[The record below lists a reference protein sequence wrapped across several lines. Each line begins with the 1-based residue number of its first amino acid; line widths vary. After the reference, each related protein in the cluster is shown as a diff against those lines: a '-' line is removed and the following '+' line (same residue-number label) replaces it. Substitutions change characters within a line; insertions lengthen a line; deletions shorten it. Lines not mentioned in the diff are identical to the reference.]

1 MDVSPRFTC
10 RRLHRYAS
18 VLTSAGAILI
28 ALMLALPA
36 FSQGGAVGGEG
47 QGGGGTGGAGGGGNT
62 GGQSVG
68 DSGVTSSTI
77 NNGSGSSPGGES
89 SQIKCTYTDPD
100 TQVHSCDCVADGN
113 SSITSGDGGASGCN
127 SCGSSGG
134 GGGGGGGNED
144 AGRRRMDFSAGDVRR
159 YWIPNDR
166 VHNST
171 LSPGFYTQF
180 DSQIH
185 LFPGESDASIYLFD
199 VIAQRTFKFVDGLD
213 GDTFDG
219 VFQDLNNQ
227 HARKIELL
235 NSSGATVTT
244 IAQATTAKLTHWN
257 GAVEKFQLIDLDAD
271 EAVTEWAG
279 RLVER
284 TDRNG
289 FGFDIAYKTF
299 TSTELAASPSRQW
312 QIDTITDDWGQ
323 SLTFTYNSAQQSG
336 RWAASQVVRNDSATV
351 SFAYSSGA
359 LASATFPDG
368 KQTVYTY
375 GQDTTAQTATV
386 RIQEARDSA
395 RDLTYHLT
403 NDYITLGTN
412 VISQPTGI
420 RRMIKTQALDVEWML
435 IPNSDPTI
443 DQNFIFVGGNLA
455 KVQSGNATYQKY
467 NSWQCVGTNG
477 SGSGGQQGM
486 GFGGA
491 FSGIEGELDPQV
503 SGAGTGTTLAQL
515 RTGRLPSS
523 IDSAGRVKEFL
534 YDTDG
539 NVTRVTYPADSTHE
553 DYTYN
558 SFGQVTR
565 KRSRTG
571 DVELFTY
578 DSKGNLLTHSTGLK
592 EVSGTDQQTAAYS
605 QSSKEYFTSG
615 GANAGLLKTEKSAL
629 YNASIPTLYRT
640 DYEYDTNNRLTKKI
654 DPAPASGQARPET
667 VYEYNTAGKL
677 TQVTDPLNHVTGFTY
692 DSAGHQTQVTYPDT
706 STEQTLYGTGV
717 NAGRVVATKN
727 RVGTVTSYS
736 YDSSG
741 RLTQTVVGAAIDANI
756 LDGNAY
762 DTTITD
768 SNLKQITEYTYLA
781 GSDSLKSQVKSNG
794 AVTDYTIDFK
804 NRVTEV
810 KQYPRAGVT
819 LTSKKVYA
827 ENQLLYDEDAY
838 GRRKYYGYR
847 ASDGTLIRTV
857 TCTHPG
863 YTLADFTA
871 VWNLTRSTAANAA
884 YIIHD
889 AIRDDAG
896 HLTQVIDGRGTET
909 RYEYDAQGRETK
921 KTAAYGTSVAAVT
934 ETDYDADGRTI
945 EVRSPRYF
953 DSSDTEGYQKAKE
966 NWTYDGAGRVATHTE
981 AAGSSVAA
989 TESFTYFADGRQ
1001 QTHTD
1006 YRGKVWTNIDDTC
1019 CGKSTA
1025 SKNPLGHGSI
1035 RNTDPQRRVVH
1046 SVTVSNADTHTA
1058 NMLDPVNASTMAES
1072 TTKYDSLGRTIA
1084 TTAWLS
1090 ARGQIDP
1097 LSPTIAGLGGVA
1109 QSEGLTTQYLYDDN
1123 LADGVGLDNSTGVS
1137 TAILPASN
1145 GSWKVSLAT
1154 ALTKLAAAETAGG
1167 AALTFS
1173 ATSPGRATIV
1183 INPEFEVSFTV
1194 SDAAGRTVMSGKLD
1208 NYTGTANN
1216 LLTWSC
1222 QAHDTVTAV
1231 AGFGNCLES
1240 RSIDALGNTTKS
1252 LTDGAGRTLRSID
1265 QLGNATVFTYDA
1277 GGNQLSVR
1285 DPNSVGQDVVYD
1297 SLGRAGLITDTANHT
1312 TNSTYDK
1319 AGNRIAAI
1327 DGKSQTTSYKFD
1339 PRGRKKSQTDRIA
1352 GVTSFA
1358 YLATGQLASLTDA
1371 ESQTTSYTYDD
1382 AGGKLTE
1389 QYPDHTGGNPGDSSY
1404 GIVTFTLDPAGRV
1417 SRKQDQKG
1425 DTCTFNYD
1433 LAGRLS
1439 NRQYRAAANSPSG
1452 TIADTDQFTYDKAG
1466 RMLTAYSGR
1475 YNNTV
1480 GYSYD
1485 SASRKTT
1492 ESLTIAGQTYTTTT
1506 DYNARGELTKYTYPD
1521 STVVDRSYT
1530 ARGELYQLKHAGTT
1544 IDTRAYDNG
1553 GRMSSSTLN
1562 NGVVDTRAHGADNTL
1577 SSITFTGS
1585 GTSIGNLSYAWD
1597 NNHNKTSETITG
1609 TMSNYGFSIPT
1620 GGYDGE
1626 DCLVSFNR
1634 TSGLS
1639 QSWSLSAVGDWN
1651 SITTNGTAQTRT
1663 HGPTHELLTGAA
1675 SNVSTDVKGNITLIP
1690 SSLRPNASSLTSTW
1704 DFDNRLTSAT
1714 TGSGTVSHQYDALG
1728 RRVARTSG
1736 SSTTVYVQAGQ
1747 QTIADYASGAAPAS
1761 STYRYLYA
1769 SYIDEP
1775 VMRWTTSSSTAVY
1788 YHRNQQYSVT
1798 ALTDS
1803 SGAVLERYAYTAY
1816 GVPTIANASGGVLSS
1831 SGQNNR
1837 YTYTG
1842 REWDNDIQQYHYR
1855 ARMFDPAL
1863 GRFCSR
1869 DPMRYT
1875 RTFSLFAS
1883 DFVLI
1888 RTDPLGWF
1896 GLDIEDLKKDC
1907 QEVNDRRKKHNPKD
1921 VPPLDPG
1928 KAEGCAK
1935 KVQERIDKLKEDEK
1949 GKLIIGQFSK
1959 DCPMPKVTCQCCPSG
1974 FGGFYSRKD
1983 KMLWLCADK
1992 DGNLGNNIDPI
2003 IIHELVHAL
2012 QDCFWK
2018 GKEGCERSLKW
2029 ELEAYF
2035 CMGGACTDFDSCISR
2050 AIQSSCWGSCT
2061 PADVETLIPSLKTWF
2076 ENTVSSGDMCKFPR
2090 GSDYP
2095 TPKRSK

>member
-1 MDVSPRFTC
+1 MNVCPRFD
-10 RRLHRYAS
+10 LNHRAIARMCSCFCTLLIVLLSALAS
-18 VLTSAGAILI
+18 FAQEE
-28 ALMLALPA
+28 PP
-36 FSQGGAVGGEG
+36 VGG
-47 QGGGGTGGAGGGGNT
+47 QGGGGTGGTGGSGDT

-68 DSGVTSSTI
+68 GSGVSSNPTSNGRG
-77 NNGSGSSPGGES
+77 NNAGGDPGLGDNVACHAIEVEEDCVCGNADEGSSLTTGGSGGG
-89 SQIKCTYTDPD
+89 
-100 TQVHSCDCVADGN
+100 
-113 SSITSGDGGASGCN
+113 SGCTTG
-127 SCGSSGG
+127 CGG
-134 GGGGGGGNED
+134 GGGGSGSNED
-144 AGRRRMDFSAGDVRR
+144 FGRRRLDFIANDVKRI
-159 YWIPNDR
+159 WIPNDR
-166 VHNST
+166 VHNSN

-180 DSQIH
+180 DSQLHI
-185 LFPGESDASIYLFD
+185 FPGESGSSIYFFD
-199 VIAQRTFKFVDGLD
+199 VIARRTFKFVDGLD
-213 GDTFDG
+213 GDTADG
-219 VFQDLNNQ
+219 VFHDLVNQ
-227 HARKIELL
+227 HSRKIELL
-235 NSSGATVTT
+235 NSTGGPTTT
-244 IAQATTAKLTHWN
+244 IAQAVAARVTHWN
-257 GAVEKFQLIDLDAD
+257 GATEKFQFIDLDAD
-271 EAVTEWAG
+271 EAVTDLAG

-284 TDRNG
+284 LDRTG
-289 FGFDIAYKTF
+289 YGFDIAYKTF
-299 TSTELAASPSRQW
+299 TTNELTASPARQW
-312 QIDTITDDWGQ
+312 QIDAVTDDWGN
-323 SLTFTYNSAQQSG
+323 SLNFSYNTAQQSG
-336 RWAASQVVRNDSATV
+336 RWAASQVTRQDNVSV

-359 LASATFPDG
+359 LANATFPDG
-368 KQTVYTY
+368 KQTVYSY

-386 RIQEARDSA
+386 RIQEARGTA

-403 NDYITLGTN
+403 NDYITLGSN

-420 RRMIKTQALDVEWML
+420 RRLVKNQLMEVEWML
-435 IPNSDPTI
+435 IPNSNPSI
-443 DQNFIFVGGNLA
+443 DQNFVFEGGNLA
-455 KVQSGNATYQKY
+455 KLKNGNGTYQRY
-467 NSWQCVGTNG
+467 DWWECTGSNSGGGQ
-477 SGSGGQQGM
+477 GQQGQNW
-486 GFGGA
+486 GG
-491 FSGIEGELDPQV
+491 SINGVDGELNPQV
-503 SGAGTGTTLAQL
+503 SGTTSAVTTAQL
-515 RTGRLPSS
+515 RTGRVPAWV
-523 IDSAGRVKEFL
+523 DVAGRVKQL
-534 YDTDG
+534 NWDADG
-539 NVTRVTYPADSTHE
+539 NLTKVTYPTDSTHE
-553 DYTYN
+553 DYSYN
-558 SFGQVTR
+558 SYGQVTR

-592 EVSGTDQQTAAYS
+592 EVNGNDQQTAAYS
-605 QSSKEYFTSG
+605 QSSKEYFPTG

-629 YNASIPTLYRT
+629 YNASAPTLYRT
-640 DYEYDTNNRLTKKI
+640 DYEYDANNRLTKKI
-654 DPAPASGQARPET
+654 DPAPAAGQARPET

-677 TQVTDPLNHVTGFTY
+677 AQVTDPLNHVTSFTY

-706 STEQTLYGTGV
+706 STEQTLYGTGAD
-717 NAGRVVATKN
+717 AGRVVATKN
-727 RVGTVTSYS
+727 RVGTVTTYS

-768 SNLKQITEYTYLA
+768 PNLKQITEYTYLA
-781 GSDSLKSQVKSNG
+781 GSDSLKSQVKNNG
-794 AVTDYTIDFK
+794 AVTDYVYDFK
-804 NRVTEV
+804 NRVTEI

-827 ENQLLYDEDAY
+827 VNQLLYDEDAY

-871 VWNLTRSTAANAA
+871 VWNLTRSTVANAA

-909 RYEYDAQGRETK
+909 RYEYDAQGREIR

-934 ETDYDADGRTI
+934 ETDYDADGKTI

-966 NWTYDGAGRVATHTE
+966 NWTYDGAGRVATHTQ

-1046 SVTVSNADTHTA
+1046 SVTVSNVDTHTA
-1058 NMLDPVNASTMAES
+1058 NMLDPVNSSTLAES

-1084 TTAWLS
+1084 TTTWLS

-1097 LSPTIAGLGGVA
+1097 LSPPIAGLGGVA

-1123 LADGVGLDNSTGVS
+1123 LADGVGLDNSAGVS
-1137 TAILPASN
+1137 PAILPASN

-1173 ATSPGRATIV
+1173 ATSPGRASVV
-1183 INPEFEVSFTV
+1183 INPEFEVSFTI
-1194 SDAAGRTVMSGKLD
+1194 SDAAGRSVMSGKLD

-1265 QLGNATVFTYDA
+1265 QLGNATVFSYDA

-1297 SLGRAGLITDTANHT
+1297 ALGRAGLTTDTTNHT

-1327 DGKSQTTSYKFD
+1327 DGKNQTTSYKFD
-1339 PRGRKKSQTDRIA
+1339 ARGRQKSQTDRIS
-1352 GVTSFA
+1352 GVTSFT

-1371 ESQTTSYTYDD
+1371 ENQTTSYTYDD

-1389 QYPDHTGGNPGDSSY
+1389 QYPDHTAGSAIGTSGY

-1433 LAGRLS
+1433 LAGRLTS
-1439 NRQYRAAANSPSG
+1439 RDYRTAANSPSG
-1452 TIADTDQFTYDKAG
+1452 TIADNDQFTYDKAG

-1475 YNNTV
+1475 YSNTV
-1480 GYSYD
+1480 GYAYD
-1485 SASRKTT
+1485 AAGRKKS
-1492 ESLTIAGQTYTTTT
+1492 ESLTIAGRTYTTETG
-1506 DYNARGELTKYTYPD
+1506 YNARGELTKYTYPD
-1521 STVVDRSYT
+1521 STVVDRTYT

-1562 NGVVDTRAHGADNTL
+1562 NGVVDSRSYGADNSV

-1585 GTSIGNLSYAWD
+1585 GTSIGNLSYGWD

-1626 DCLVSFNR
+1626 DRLVSFNR

-1639 QSWSLSAVGDWN
+1639 QSWSLSPVGDWK
-1651 SITTNGTAQTRT
+1651 SVTTNGTAQTRT
-1663 HGPTHELLTGAA
+1663 HGPTHELLTGAG
-1675 SNVSTDVKGNITLIP
+1675 SSVSSDVNGNITLIP
-1690 SSLRPNASSLTSTW
+1690 ASLRPNASSLTSTW

-1714 TGSGTVSHQYDALG
+1714 TGSTTVSHQYDALG
-1728 RRVARTSG
+1728 RRVARTLG

-1747 QTIADYASGAAPAS
+1747 QTIADYLSGAAPAS
-1761 STYRYLYA
+1761 STYRYVYA

-1831 SGQNNR
+1831 SAQNNR

-1855 ARMFDPAL
+1855 ARMYDPGL

-1869 DPMRYT
+1869 DPIGYLDGKSLYRAYFAT
-1875 RTFSLFAS
+1875 TGKDPFGLRKVCCKYSYEPSVEKACSFFYREVECDFTKSAAQCCATNRGTFRTWYVHGSLDMPCRQGEVPGSGCVKAAGCCLLLACPTP
-1883 DFVLI
+1883 DPVPDEII
-1888 RTDPLGWF
+1888 RTPAMCIASGCCILVASGVYLCSDGGIEFPFEGVPD
-1896 GLDIEDLKKDC
+1896 DI
-1907 QEVNDRRKKHNPKD
+1907 V
-1921 VPPLDPG
+1921 
-1928 KAEGCAK
+1928 AK
-1935 KVQERIDKLKEDEK
+1935 
-1949 GKLIIGQFSK
+1949 
-1959 DCPMPKVTCQCCPSG
+1959 
-1974 FGGFYSRKD
+1974 
-1983 KMLWLCADK
+1983 
-1992 DGNLGNNIDPI
+1992 
-2003 IIHELVHAL
+2003 AL
-2012 QDCFWK
+2012 QIQEAIDRLRQMLSQATTAARRN
-2018 GKEGCERSLKW
+2018 EIMEAILR
-2029 ELEAYF
+2029 LEAQLRKLF
-2035 CMGGACTDFDSCISR
+2035 S
-2050 AIQSSCWGSCT
+2050 
-2061 PADVETLIPSLKTWF
+2061 
-2076 ENTVSSGDMCKFPR
+2076 
-2090 GSDYP
+2090 
-2095 TPKRSK
+2095 

>member
-1 MDVSPRFTC
+1 MNSQQ
-10 RRLHRYAS
+10 
-18 VLTSAGAILI
+18 AI
-28 ALMLALPA
+28 
-36 FSQGGAVGGEG
+36 
-47 QGGGGTGGAGGGGNT
+47 
-62 GGQSVG
+62 
-68 DSGVTSSTI
+68 
-77 NNGSGSSPGGES
+77 
-89 SQIKCTYTDPD
+89 
-100 TQVHSCDCVADGN
+100 
-113 SSITSGDGGASGCN
+113 
-127 SCGSSGG
+127 
-134 GGGGGGGNED
+134 
-144 AGRRRMDFSAGDVRR
+144 
-159 YWIPNDR
+159 
-166 VHNST
+166 
-171 LSPGFYTQF
+171 
-180 DSQIH
+180 
-185 LFPGESDASIYLFD
+185 
-199 VIAQRTFKFVDGLD
+199 
-213 GDTFDG
+213 
-219 VFQDLNNQ
+219 
-227 HARKIELL
+227 
-235 NSSGATVTT
+235 
-244 IAQATTAKLTHWN
+244 
-257 GAVEKFQLIDLDAD
+257 
-271 EAVTEWAG
+271 
-279 RLVER
+279 
-284 TDRNG
+284 
-289 FGFDIAYKTF
+289 
-299 TSTELAASPSRQW
+299 
-312 QIDTITDDWGQ
+312 
-323 SLTFTYNSAQQSG
+323 
-336 RWAASQVVRNDSATV
+336 
-351 SFAYSSGA
+351 
-359 LASATFPDG
+359 
-368 KQTVYTY
+368 
-375 GQDTTAQTATV
+375 
-386 RIQEARDSA
+386 
-395 RDLTYHLT
+395 
-403 NDYITLGTN
+403 
-412 VISQPTGI
+412 
-420 RRMIKTQALDVEWML
+420 
-435 IPNSDPTI
+435 
-443 DQNFIFVGGNLA
+443 
-455 KVQSGNATYQKY
+455 
-467 NSWQCVGTNG
+467 
-477 SGSGGQQGM
+477 
-486 GFGGA
+486 
-491 FSGIEGELDPQV
+491 SGIEGTLDPQV
-503 SGAGTGTTLAQL
+503 AGAGAGTTLAQMYL
-515 RTGRLPSS
+515 GSIPTVVSLSGRTRQY
-523 IDSAGRVKEFL
+523 E
-534 YDTDG
+534 YDADRNITK
-539 NVTRVTYPADSTHE
+539 VTYPADGTHE
-553 DYTYN
+553 DYSYN
-558 SFGQVTR
+558 SYGQVTR

-592 EVSGTDQQTAAYS
+592 EVNGNDQQTAAYS
-605 QSSKEYFTSG
+605 QSSKEYFPTG

-629 YNASIPTLYRT
+629 YNASTPTLYRT
-640 DYEYDTNNRLTKKI
+640 DYEYDANNRLTKKI
-654 DPAPASGQARPET
+654 GPAPAAGQARPET
-667 VYEYNTAGKL
+667 AYEYNTAGKL
-677 TQVTDPLNHVTGFTY
+677 TQVTDPLNHVTSFTY

-706 STEQTLYGTGV
+706 STEQTLYGAGA

-727 RVGTVTSYS
+727 RVGTVTTYS

-756 LDGNAY
+756 LDGNAH

-768 SNLKQITEYTYLA
+768 PNLKQVTEYTYLA
-781 GSDSLKSQVKSNG
+781 GSDSIKSRVKSNG

-804 NRVTEV
+804 NRITEV

-909 RYEYDAQGRETK
+909 RYEYDAQGREIR
-921 KTAAYGTSVAAVT
+921 KTAAYGAAVAAVT

-953 DSSDTEGYQKAKE
+953 DSGDTEGYQKAKE

-1046 SVTVSNADTHTA
+1046 SVTVSNVDTHTA
-1058 NMLDPVNASTMAES
+1058 NMLDPVNSSTLAES

-1084 TTAWLS
+1084 TTTWLS

-1097 LSPTIAGLGGVA
+1097 LSPPIAGLGGVA

-1123 LADGVGLDNSTGVS
+1123 LADGVGLDSGVGIS
-1137 TAILPASN
+1137 PAIVPSSAP
-1145 GSWKVSLAT
+1145 SWKISLAT

-1173 ATSPGRATIV
+1173 ATSPGRASVV
-1183 INPEFEVSFTV
+1183 INPEFEVSFTI

-1222 QAHDTVTAV
+1222 QSHDTVTAV

-1240 RSIDALGNTTKS
+1240 RSIDALGKITKS

-1265 QLGNATVFTYDA
+1265 QLGNATVFSYDA

-1297 SLGRAGLITDTANHT
+1297 ALGRAGLTTDTANHT

-1327 DGKSQTTSYKFD
+1327 DGKNQTTSYKFD
-1339 PRGRKKSQTDRIA
+1339 ARGRQKSQTDRIS
-1352 GVTSFA
+1352 GVTSFT

-1389 QYPDHTGGNPGDSSY
+1389 QYPDHVAGSAVGASSY

-1439 NRQYRAAANSPSG
+1439 NRQYRTAANSPSG

-1475 YNNTV
+1475 YSNTL

-1485 SASRKTT
+1485 SASRKKT

-1506 DYNARGELTKYTYPD
+1506 DYNVRGELTKYTYPD
-1521 STVVDRSYT
+1521 STVVDRTYT

-1562 NGVVDTRAHGADNTL
+1562 NGVVDTRAYGTDNTL

-1626 DCLVSFNR
+1626 DRLVSFNR

-1639 QSWSLSAVGDWN
+1639 QSWSLSPVGDWN
-1651 SITTNGTAQTRT
+1651 SVTTNGTAQTRT
-1663 HGPTHELLTGAA
+1663 HGPTHELLTGAGSSV
-1675 SNVSTDVKGNITLIP
+1675 SNDVKGNITLIP
-1690 SSLRPNASSLTSTW
+1690 SSLRPNASSLTSVW
-1704 DFDNRLTSAT
+1704 DFDNRLSSAT
-1714 TGSGTVSHQYDALG
+1714 TGSTTVSHQYDALG

-1747 QTIADYASGAAPAS
+1747 QTIADYASGAAPSS

-1775 VMRWTTSSSTAVY
+1775 VMRWTASSSTPVY

-1803 SGAVLERYAYTAY
+1803 SGAVLERYAYSAY

-1831 SGQNNR
+1831 SAQNNR

-1855 ARMFDPAL
+1855 ARIFDPAL

-1869 DPMRYT
+1869 DPIGFNAGATCIQEYCHGNPSKYMDPTGRQIMPFPAIPGQPQPP
-1875 RTFSLFAS
+1875 RLPEIDDPSVHLICEFAVTTVCEPI
-1883 DFVLI
+1883 DWCMTAHQI
-1888 RTDPLGWF
+1888 Y
-1896 GLDIEDLKKDC
+1896 
-1907 QEVNDRRKKHNPKD
+1907 QNP
-1921 VPPLDPG
+1921 
-1928 KAEGCAK
+1928 C
-1935 KVQERIDKLKEDEK
+1935 DKLSYIGLCPLVPSCTTKVVKRCRNVVAEPPVKPPKQPPTKKPPTKKPPTKEPPTKEPEGNGGGNEGGGEGGGDGGGGGKGPFCPPCPEK
-1949 GKLIIGQFSK
+1949 TEYFYEGAFIECLLQPPKPTKPPCMCNYWCRNGKKYELELPSVDGPE
-1959 DCPMPKVTCQCCPSG
+1959 DSG
-1974 FGGFYSRKD
+1974 F
-1983 KMLWLCADK
+1983 
-1992 DGNLGNNIDPI
+1992 
-2003 IIHELVHAL
+2003 
-2012 QDCFWK
+2012 
-2018 GKEGCERSLKW
+2018 
-2029 ELEAYF
+2029 
-2035 CMGGACTDFDSCISR
+2035 
-2050 AIQSSCWGSCT
+2050 
-2061 PADVETLIPSLKTWF
+2061 
-2076 ENTVSSGDMCKFPR
+2076 
-2090 GSDYP
+2090 
-2095 TPKRSK
+2095 